1 MARRIRPEDLWRLRT
16 PTGLTISPDGERV
29 AYTMDEPSADAGKWL
44 GHIFVSPLGGR
55 DGQAV
60 QVTRVGEK
68 NVEPRWW
75 PDGRWLAFRSNRE
88 GERFQVFR
96 ISTSLGE
103 PEKVTD
109 IEGDVQGYQI
119 APDGSGL
126 LLRVTDPKSD
136 DQKQRDKKHQ
146 DVRVADEDYQHIHLW
161 WLDLESGKAQ
171 RLTRGKFSVSTA
183 TLSPDGRYVALT
195 WSDAPQWDSQYF
207 RTRLAVLN
215 LRTRKRKELAG
226 ELGRV
231 SMFDAPQF
239 SPDGKQILFGSEF
252 GRDALLHR
260 VLFLVGRN
268 GGRARLLAPKLDR
281 PQRGPRFTPDGRSVA
296 MIVEEGVNHVP
307 VRCRLRDGRCETI
320 GPARGTVGELAV
332 APRGGQMVLTH
343 SRGDRASE
351 LYMSGLSGKG
361 RRRVGRVNEHF
372 DDIQVRPVRVVRWRH
387 DGWVIEGLVW
397 EPRGRRP
404 HPMIVSPHGGPQS
417 ASSDEFLPHLQLLL
431 ERGYAV
437 LQPNFR
443 GSTGYGREFV
453 ARIVNDWGDGPMAD
467 IMAGVD
473 WCVSQGIADEK
484 RLGVYGASYGGYMT
498 SWLIGHTR
506 RFRAAVA
513 QCAVTDQV
521 SMYGTTDIPTFLTR
535 CLGGSPS
542 EEYKRYWQQSPVAH
556 VPSIR
561 TPTLIITGEADER
574 VHPTQSWE
582 LYRQLKAAGV
592 RTELVLYPREPHSVG
607 EPHHRLDNLDRVLD
621 WFDRY
626 LGRGR

>member
-1 MARRIRPEDLWRLRT
+1 MARRIRPEDLWQLRT
-16 PTGLTISPDGERV
+16 PTGLAISPDGARV

-44 GHIFVSPLGGR
+44 SHIFVSSLSGR
-55 DGQAV
+55 DGQAT

-68 NVEPRWW
+68 NLDPRWW

-96 ISTSLGE
+96 IPTSLGE
-103 PEKVTD
+103 PEKITD
-109 IEGDVQGYQI
+109 VEGDVQGYQI
-119 APDGSGL
+119 APDASGL
-126 LLRVTDPKSD
+126 LLRVKEPKSD
-136 DQKQRDKKHQ
+136 DQKQRDKNHR
-146 DVRVADEDYQHIHLW
+146 DVRVADEAYQHIHLW
-161 WLDLESGKAQ
+161 WLDLESGKTQ
-171 RLTRGKFSVSTA
+171 PLTRGKFSVSTA

-195 WSDAPQWDSQYF
+195 WSDAPQWDSHYF

-215 LRTRKRKELAG
+215 LKTRKRKELAG

-239 SPDGKQILFGSEF
+239 SPDGKQIVFGSEL
-252 GRDALLHR
+252 GDDALFQLIVFVIAR
-260 VLFLVGRN
+260 A
-268 GGRARLLAPKLDR
+268 GGRASPVAPKLDR
-281 PQRGPRFTPDGRSVA
+281 PQRAPTFTPDGRSVA
-296 MIVEEGVNHVP
+296 MIVGEGVNQQL
-307 VRCRLRDGRCETI
+307 VRCRLRDGKCELI
-320 GPARGTVGELAV
+320 GPQRGSVGEMAV
-332 APRGGQMVLTH
+332 PDRGREVVFTH
-343 SRGDRASE
+343 SRSDEPCE
-351 LYMSGLSGKG
+351 LYASRLDGKS

-372 DDIQVRPVRVVRWRH
+372 DDIRVRSARVVRWRH
-387 DGWVIEGLVW
+387 DGWTIEGLLW

-404 HPMIVSPHGGPQS
+404 HPMIVNPHGGPQG
-417 ASSDEFLPHLQLLL
+417 ASNDAFAPHLQLLL

-453 ARIVNDWGDGPMAD
+453 ARILNDWGEGPMSD
-467 IMAGVD
+467 IVAGVD
-473 WCVSQGIADEK
+473 WCVSRGIADEK
-484 RLGVYGASYGGYMT
+484 RLGVYGGSYGGYMT

-521 SMYGTTDIPTFLTR
+521 SMYGTTDIPTFLAK
-535 CLGGSPS
+535 CLGGSPG
-542 EEYKRYWQQSPVAH
+542 EQYERYWLQSPVAH
-556 VPSIR
+556 VPNIR

-607 EPHHRLDNLDRVLD
+607 EPHHRLDNLDRVLN

-626 LGRGR
+626 LRGGR